1 MLSSGAMGEYLKACI
16 ALFVLIDPIGA
27 IPVYLS
33 LTPSYSPAEHRRTV
47 QRIALATTTI
57 LLGALAIGG
66 PVLAL
71 LGVSIPAF
79 RVAGGLLILLMA
91 LGMMRAI
98 PGGARQTSEE
108 ASAAAEKPDIAVV
121 PMATPLLAGPGAIG
135 AMIVYGH
142 IRASV
147 MNYLVLAAIAAL
159 VGGGTWLALR
169 MAAPIGTRL
178 GKTGINVLTRMMGLL
193 LAALAVEMAANGLR
207 ELFPTLGSL
216 PR

>member
-1 MLSSGAMGEYLKACI
+1 MLVSGPLGEYLKACI
-16 ALFVLIDPIGA
+16 AIFVLIDPIGA

-33 LTPSYSPAEHRRTV
+33 VTPNYTPAEHRRTV
-47 QRIALATTTI
+47 RRIAAATTLI
-57 LLGALAIGG
+57 LLGSLAIGG
-66 PVLAL
+66 PALAL
-71 LGVSIPAF
+71 FGISIPAF

-98 PGGARQTSEE
+98 PGGARQTREE

-142 IRASV
+142 IQASV

-159 VGGGTWLALR
+159 VGASTWLALH

-178 GKTGINVLTRMMGLL
+178 GRTGINVLTRIMGLL
-193 LAALAVEMAANGLR
+193 LAAIAVEMAANGLR
-207 ELFPTLGSL
+207 DLFPALGTY